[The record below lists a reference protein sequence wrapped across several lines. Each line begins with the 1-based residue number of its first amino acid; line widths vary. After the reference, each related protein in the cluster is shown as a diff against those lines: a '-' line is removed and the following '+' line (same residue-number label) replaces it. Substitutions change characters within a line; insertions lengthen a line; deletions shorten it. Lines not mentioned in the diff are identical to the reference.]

1 MPKATTPTAGRR
13 RGLEEEYL
21 VGSGLLKNRPNKSKS
36 KSQQDEDE
44 ERENNFIDARA
55 SRKILDIGRQLAEE
69 DAPAR
74 RPESSNAAA
83 AAFGFDS
90 RFEGEGDDVSYEEEE
105 IWADDDDEIIE
116 TLDVDPNDLQTFQQ
130 FLPASLDDDP
140 LLTEGPWATTTQDPV
155 ERGTSTNLADLLAR
169 IAAHEAGEDRP
180 EAIPDE
186 GFEMSPKVVEVYS
199 KIGTIF
205 ISVQIRKIAKS
216 VQDLTD
222 RSTLGGYYTANET
235 DGVSPGEAV
244 LIYGRTVADVPG
256 NRWTPNAVYAATK
269 LFVSAKPA
277 VVREFLNMILLEHV
291 RDNISETKKLNVHL
305 FDALRKALYKP
316 AAFFKGILFP
326 LVENNPTLRE
336 AHILSAVLSR
346 VSIPVLHSGAALKGL
361 CEIAARVASAG
372 TEGGGA
378 TNVFIKTLLDKRYAL
393 PWQVVDSLVFHFL
406 RFRNTDPASVTED
419 NMMVTGERA
428 ATQAKLP
435 VIWHQTLLSFAI
447 RYKNEITEDQ
457 RELLLDLLLS
467 HGHHKIGPEI
477 RRELLAGRGRGV
489 VAEPQGPALDGD
501 DTMLID

>member
-1 MPKATTPTAGRR
+1 MPKATTPTLGRR

-21 VGSGLLKNRPNKSKS
+21 VGSGLLKNRPSKS
-36 KSQQDEDE
+36 KSRSQQDDE
-44 ERENNFIDARA
+44 EERDNSFVDARA

-69 DAPAR
+69 DAAAR
-74 RPESSNAAA
+74 RPEPNTTAAA

-90 RFEGEGDDVSYEEEE
+90 RYDGEGPDGPYEEDEL
-105 IWADDDDEIIE
+105 WADDDDEIIE
-116 TLDVDPNDLQTFQQ
+116 NVDVDPNDLQTFQQ
-130 FLPASLDDDP
+130 FLPSSLDDDP
-140 LLTEGPWATTTQDPV
+140 LLTEGPWATTTQERSGE

-180 EAIPDE
+180 GAIPDD
-186 GFEMSPKVVEVYS
+186 GFELSPKVVEVYS
-199 KIGTIF
+199 KIGLF
-205 ISVQIRKIAKS
+205 MSRYKSGKLPKAFKILPT
-216 VQDLTD
+216 VPHWEDIIQLTKP
-222 RSTLGGYYTANET
+222 E
-235 DGVSPGEAV
+235 E
-244 LIYGRTVADVPG
+244 
-256 NRWTPNAVYAATK
+256 WTPNAVFASTK
-269 LFVSAKPA
+269 LFVSAKTA
-277 VVREFLNMILLEHV
+277 VVREFLNMVLLEHV
-291 RDNISETKKLNVHL
+291 RDNIAETKKLNVHL

-346 VSIPVLHSGAALKGL
+346 VSIPVLHSGAAIKGL
-361 CEIAARVASAG
+361 CEIAAREASAG

-406 RFRNTDPASVTED
+406 RFRNTDPASVTEAD
-419 NMMVTGERA
+419 VMNTGERA

-467 HGHHKIGPEI
+467 LGHHKIGPEI

-489 VAEPQGPALDGD
+489 VAEPQGPTLDGD

>member
-83 AAFGFDS
+83 VAFGFDS

-140 LLTEGPWATTTQDPV
+140 LLTEGPWATSTQDPV

-199 KIGTIF
+199 KIGLF
-205 ISVQIRKIAKS
+205 LSRYKSGKLPKAFKILPT
-216 VQDLTD
+216 VPHWEDIIQLTKPM
-222 RSTLGGYYTANET
+222 E
-235 DGVSPGEAV
+235 
-244 LIYGRTVADVPG
+244 
-256 NRWTPNAVYAATK
+256 WTPNAVYAATK

-291 RDNISETKKLNVHL
+291 RDNIAETKKLNVHL

>member
-1 MPKATTPTAGRR
+1 MPKATTPTQGRR

-21 VGSGLLKNRPNKSKS
+21 VGSGILKNRPSKSKS
-36 KSQQDEDE
+36 KSQRDEEE
-44 ERENNFIDARA
+44 ERENNFVDARA

-74 RPESSNAAA
+74 RTQPTTTT
-83 AAFGFDS
+83 AFGFES
-90 RFEGEGDDVSYEEEE
+90 RYEDGAQDDSYEEDEV
-105 IWADDDDEIIE
+105 WADDDDEIIE
-116 TLDVDPNDLQTFQQ
+116 HIDVDPDDLQTFQQ
-130 FLPASLDDDP
+130 FIPSSFDDP
-140 LLTEGPWATTTQDPV
+140 LLTEGPWATTQEPRG
-155 ERGTSTNLADLLAR
+155 EEQGTSTNLADLILAR

-186 GFEMSPKVVEVYS
+186 GFELSPKVVEVYS
-199 KIGTIF
+199 KIGLF
-205 ISVQIRKIAKS
+205 MSRYKSGKLPKAFKILPT
-216 VQDLTD
+216 VPHWEDIIQLTKPE
-222 RSTLGGYYTANET
+222 S
-235 DGVSPGEAV
+235 
-244 LIYGRTVADVPG
+244 
-256 NRWTPNAVYAATK
+256 WTPNAVLAATR
-269 LFVSAKPA
+269 LFVSSKPV
-277 VVREFLNMILLEHV
+277 VVRQFLNMILLEHV
-291 RDNISETKKLNVHL
+291 RDNIAETKKLNVHL

-326 LVENNPTLRE
+326 LVESGATLRE

-361 CEIAARVASAG
+361 CDIAAREASAG

-406 RFRNTDPASVTED
+406 RFRNTDPASVTEAD
-419 NMMVTGERA
+419 VMNMGERA

-435 VIWHQTLLSFAI
+435 VIWHQTLLSFAV

-489 VAEPQGPALDGD
+489 VAEPQGPELDGD
-501 DTMLID
+501 DTMLI

>member
-1 MPKATTPTAGRR
+1 MPKATTPNSGRR
-13 RGLEEEYL
+13 RALEEEYL
-21 VGSGLLKNRPNKSKS
+21 VGSGLLKNRPSKSKS
-36 KSQQDEDE
+36 KSQENEDE
-44 ERENNFIDARA
+44 ERENGFIDARA

-74 RPESSNAAA
+74 RPAPETAAAA

-90 RFEGEGDDVSYEEEE
+90 RYESEEHEGAYEEEE
-105 IWADDDDEIIE
+105 VWADDDDDIIE
-116 TLDVDPNDLQTFQQ
+116 NADVDPNDLQTFQQ
-130 FLPASLDDDP
+130 FLPSSLDDDP
-140 LLTEGPWATTTQDPV
+140 LLTEGPWATTTQEPSGE
-155 ERGTSTNLADLLAR
+155 ERGGGTNLADLVLAR
-169 IAAHEAGEDRP
+169 IAAFEAGEDRP
-180 EAIPDE
+180 EAIADD
-186 GFEMSPKVVEVYS
+186 GFELSPKVVEVYT
-199 KIGTIF
+199 KIGLF
-205 ISVQIRKIAKS
+205 MSRYKSGKLPKAFKILPT
-216 VQDLTD
+216 VPHWEDIIQLTKP
-222 RSTLGGYYTANET
+222 E
-235 DGVSPGEAV
+235 E
-244 LIYGRTVADVPG
+244 
-256 NRWTPNAVYAATK
+256 WTPNAVFASTK

-277 VVREFLNMILLEHV
+277 VVRTFLNMVLLEHV
-291 RDNISETKKLNVHL
+291 RDNIAETKKLNVHL

-361 CEIAARVASAG
+361 CEIAAREASAG

-406 RFRNTDPASVTED
+406 RFRNTDPASVTEAD
-419 NMMVTGERA
+419 VMVTGERA

-457 RELLLDLLLS
+457 RELLLDLLLT

>member
-1 MPKATTPTAGRR
+1 MPKATTPTQGRR

-21 VGSGLLKNRPNKSKS
+21 VGSGILKNRPGKSKS
-36 KSQQDEDE
+36 KSQRDEDD
-44 ERENNFIDARA
+44 ERENNFVDARA

-74 RPESSNAAA
+74 RAEPTAAA
-83 AAFGFDS
+83 TAFGFES
-90 RFEGEGDDVSYEEEE
+90 RYEDGAQRESYEEDE

-116 TLDVDPNDLQTFQQ
+116 NIDVDPDDLQTFQQ
-130 FLPASLDDDP
+130 FLPSSFDDP
-140 LLTEGPWATTTQDPV
+140 LLTEGPWATTTQEPAG
-155 ERGTSTNLADLLAR
+155 EEQGTGINLADLLAR

-186 GFEMSPKVVEVYS
+186 GFELSPKVVEVYS
-199 KIGTIF
+199 KIGLF
-205 ISVQIRKIAKS
+205 LSRYKSGKLPKAFKILPT
-216 VQDLTD
+216 VPYWEDIIQLTKPE
-222 RSTLGGYYTANET
+222 N
-235 DGVSPGEAV
+235 
-244 LIYGRTVADVPG
+244 
-256 NRWTPNAVYAATK
+256 WTPNAVMAATK
-269 LFVSAKPA
+269 LFVSAKPV
-277 VVREFLNMILLEHV
+277 VVRQFLNMILLEHV
-291 RDNISETKKLNVHL
+291 RDNIAETKKLNVHL

-326 LVENNPTLRE
+326 LVESGATLRE
-336 AHILSAVLSR
+336 AHIISAVLSR

-361 CEIAARVASAG
+361 CDIAAREASAG

-378 TNVFIKTLLDKRYAL
+378 TNVFIRTLLDKRYAL

-406 RFRNTDPASVTED
+406 RFRNTDPASVTEAD
-419 NMMVTGERA
+419 AMNMGERA

-435 VIWHQTLLSFAI
+435 VIWHQTLLSFAV

-477 RRELLAGRGRGV
+477 RRELLVGRGRGV
-489 VAEPQGPALDGD
+489 VVEPEGPALDGD

>member
-1 MPKATTPTAGRR
+1 MPKVTTPTQGRR

-21 VGSGLLKNRPNKSKS
+21 VGSGILKNRPSKSKS
-36 KSQQDEDE
+36 KSQQDEEE
-44 ERENNFIDARA
+44 ERENNFVDARA

-74 RPESSNAAA
+74 RNEPAAA
-83 AAFGFDS
+83 TSAFGFES
-90 RFEGEGDDVSYEEEE
+90 RYEDGAQGEPYEENE

-116 TLDVDPNDLQTFQQ
+116 HIDVDPDDLQTFQQ
-130 FLPASLDDDP
+130 FLPSSFDDP
-140 LLTEGPWATTTQDPV
+140 LLTQGPWATSTQDSSGEEP
-155 ERGTSTNLADLLAR
+155 GTSTNLADLLAR
-169 IAAHEAGEDRP
+169 IAAHEAGEDRS

-186 GFEMSPKVVEVYS
+186 GFELSPKVVEGLFMSRYKS
-199 KIGTIF
+199 GKLPKAFKI
-205 ISVQIRKIAKS
+205 
-216 VQDLTD
+216 L
-222 RSTLGGYYTANET
+222 
-235 DGVSPGEAV
+235 P
-244 LIYGRTVADVPG
+244 TVPHWEDIIQVTKPES
-256 NRWTPNAVYAATK
+256 WTPNAVLAATR
-269 LFVSAKPA
+269 LFVSSKPA
-277 VVREFLNMILLEHV
+277 VVRQFLNMVLLEHV
-291 RDNISETKKLNVHL
+291 RDNIAETKKLNVHL

-326 LVENNPTLRE
+326 LVESGATLRE
-336 AHILSAVLSR
+336 AHILSAVLS
-346 VSIPVLHSGAALKGL
+346 GAALKGL
-361 CEIAARVASAG
+361 CDIAAREASAG

-406 RFRNTDPASVTED
+406 RFRNTDPASVTEAD
-419 NMMVTGERA
+419 AMNMGERA

-435 VIWHQTLLSFAI
+435 VIWHQTL

>member
-1 MPKATTPTAGRR
+1 MPKATTPTQARR

-21 VGSGLLKNRPNKSKS
+21 VGSGILKNRPSKSKS
-36 KSQQDEDE
+36 KSQRDEEE
-44 ERENNFIDARA
+44 ERENNFVDARA

-69 DAPAR
+69 DAPAHR
-74 RPESSNAAA
+74 AEPTAATT
-83 AAFGFDS
+83 AFGFGS
-90 RFEGEGDDVSYEEEE
+90 RYEDEAQGESYDDDE

-116 TLDVDPNDLQTFQQ
+116 NIDVDPDDLQTFQQ
-130 FLPASLDDDP
+130 FLPSSFDDP
-140 LLTEGPWATTTQDPV
+140 LLTEGPWPTKTQEPAD
-155 ERGTSTNLADLLAR
+155 EELGTSTNLADLW
-169 IAAHEAGEDRP
+169 EDIIQLTKP
-180 EAIPDE
+180 E
-186 GFEMSPKVVEVYS
+186 S
-199 KIGTIF
+199 
-205 ISVQIRKIAKS
+205 
-216 VQDLTD
+216 
-222 RSTLGGYYTANET
+222 
-235 DGVSPGEAV
+235 
-244 LIYGRTVADVPG
+244 
-256 NRWTPNAVYAATK
+256 WTPNAVLAATR
-269 LFVSAKPA
+269 LFVSSKPV
-277 VVREFLNMILLEHV
+277 VVRQFLNMILLDHV
-291 RDNISETKKLNVHL
+291 RDNIAETKKLNVHL

-326 LVENNPTLRE
+326 LVESGASLRE
-336 AHILSAVLSR
+336 AHIISAVLSR

-361 CEIAARVASAG
+361 CDIAAREASAG

-406 RFRNTDPASVTED
+406 RFRNTDPASVTEAD
-419 NMMVTGERA
+419 VMNMGERA

-435 VIWHQTLLSFAI
+435 VIWHQTLLSFAV

>member
-1 MPKATTPTAGRR
+1 MPKATTPNSGRR
-13 RGLEEEYL
+13 RALEEEYL
-21 VGSGLLKNRPNKSKS
+21 VGSGLLKNRPSKSKS
-36 KSQQDEDE
+36 KSQEDEDE
-44 ERENNFIDARA
+44 ERENGFIDARA

-69 DAPAR
+69 DAPVR
-74 RPESSNAAA
+74 RPARDT

-90 RFEGEGDDVSYEEEE
+90 RYESEEHEGAYEEEE
-105 IWADDDDEIIE
+105 LWADDDDDIIE
-116 TLDVDPNDLQTFQQ
+116 SADVDPNDLQTFQQ
-130 FLPASLDDDP
+130 FLPSSLDDDP
-140 LLTEGPWATTTQDPV
+140 LLTEGPWATTTQEPSGE
-155 ERGTSTNLADLLAR
+155 ERGTSTNLADLVSILAR
-169 IAAHEAGEDRP
+169 IAAFEAGEDRP
-180 EAIPDE
+180 EAIADD
-186 GFEMSPKVVEVYS
+186 GFELSPKVVEVYT
-199 KIGTIF
+199 KIGLF
-205 ISVQIRKIAKS
+205 MSRYKSGKLPKAFKILPT
-216 VQDLTD
+216 VPHWEDIIQLTKP
-222 RSTLGGYYTANET
+222 E
-235 DGVSPGEAV
+235 E
-244 LIYGRTVADVPG
+244 
-256 NRWTPNAVYAATK
+256 WTPNAVFASTK

-277 VVREFLNMILLEHV
+277 VVRTFLNMVLLEHV
-291 RDNISETKKLNVHL
+291 RDNIAETKKLNVHL

-361 CEIAARVASAG
+361 CEIAAREASAG

-406 RFRNTDPASVTED
+406 RFRNTDPASVTEAD
-419 NMMVTGERA
+419 VMVTGERA

>member
-1 MPKATTPTAGRR
+1 MPKATTPNSGRR
-13 RGLEEEYL
+13 RALEEEYL
-21 VGSGLLKNRPNKSKS
+21 VGSGLLKNRPSKSKS
-36 KSQQDEDE
+36 KSQEDEDE
-44 ERENNFIDARA
+44 ERENGFIDARA

-74 RPESSNAAA
+74 RPAPETAAAA

-90 RFEGEGDDVSYEEEE
+90 RYESEEHEGAYEEEE
-105 IWADDDDEIIE
+105 VWADDDDDIIE
-116 TLDVDPNDLQTFQQ
+116 NADVDPNDLQTFQQ
-130 FLPASLDDDP
+130 FLPSSLDDDP
-140 LLTEGPWATTTQDPV
+140 LLTEGPWATTTQEPSEE
-155 ERGTSTNLADLLAR
+155 ERGGGTNLADLW
-169 IAAHEAGEDRP
+169 EDIIQLTKP
-180 EAIPDE
+180 EE
-186 GFEMSPKVVEVYS
+186 
-199 KIGTIF
+199 
-205 ISVQIRKIAKS
+205 
-216 VQDLTD
+216 
-222 RSTLGGYYTANET
+222 
-235 DGVSPGEAV
+235 
-244 LIYGRTVADVPG
+244 
-256 NRWTPNAVYAATK
+256 WTPNAVFASTK

-277 VVREFLNMILLEHV
+277 VVRTFLNMVLLEHV
-291 RDNISETKKLNVHL
+291 RDNIAETKKLNVHL

-361 CEIAARVASAG
+361 CEIAAREASAG

-406 RFRNTDPASVTED
+406 RFRNTDPASVTEAD
-419 NMMVTGERA
+419 VMITGERA

-457 RELLLDLLLS
+457 RELLLDLLLT

>member
-1 MPKATTPTAGRR
+1 MPKATTPTSGRR

-21 VGSGLLKNRPNKSKS
+21 VGSGLLKNRPSKSKS

-44 ERENNFIDARA
+44 ERDNGFIDARA

-74 RPESSNAAA
+74 RSEPDTTAAAA

-90 RFEGEGDDVSYEEEE
+90 RYESEGQDGPFEEEE
-105 IWADDDDEIIE
+105 TWADDDDDIIE
-116 TLDVDPNDLQTFQQ
+116 NVDIDPNDLQTFQQ
-130 FLPASLDDDP
+130 FLPPSLDDDP
-140 LLTEGPWATTTQDPV
+140 LLTEGPWATTTQEPGE
-155 ERGTSTNLADLLAR
+155 ERGTSTNLADLILAR

-180 EAIPDE
+180 EAIEDE
-186 GFEMSPKVVEVYS
+186 GFELSPKVVEVYS
-199 KIGTIF
+199 KIGLF
-205 ISVQIRKIAKS
+205 MSRYKSGKLPKAFKILPT
-216 VQDLTD
+216 VPHWEDIIQLTKP
-222 RSTLGGYYTANET
+222 E
-235 DGVSPGEAV
+235 E
-244 LIYGRTVADVPG
+244 
-256 NRWTPNAVYAATK
+256 WTPNAVFASTK
-269 LFVSAKPA
+269 LFVSAKPG
-277 VVREFLNMILLEHV
+277 VVRTFLNMVLLEHV
-291 RDNISETKKLNVHL
+291 RDDIAETKKLNVHL

-361 CEIAARVASAG
+361 CEIAAREASAG

-406 RFRNTDPASVTED
+406 RFRNTDPASVTEAD
-419 NMMVTGERA
+419 VMNTGERA

-501 DTMLID
+501 DTMMMD

>member
-1 MPKATTPTAGRR
+1 MPKATTPTSGRQ

-21 VGSGLLKNRPNKSKS
+21 VGSGLLKNRPSKSKS

-44 ERENNFIDARA
+44 ERDNGFIDARA

-74 RPESSNAAA
+74 RSEPDTAAAAA

-90 RFEGEGDDVSYEEEE
+90 RYESEGQDELFEEEE
-105 IWADDDDEIIE
+105 TWADDDDEIIE
-116 TLDVDPNDLQTFQQ
+116 NVDIDPNDLQTFQQ
-130 FLPASLDDDP
+130 FLPSSLDDDP
-140 LLTEGPWATTTQDPV
+140 LLTEGPWATTTQEPGE

-180 EAIPDE
+180 EAIEDE
-186 GFEMSPKVVEVYS
+186 GFELSPKVVEVYS
-199 KIGTIF
+199 KIGAYR
-205 ISVQIRKIAKS
+205 ISTFSPLISTSWAIGEPSSDSSPWEDIIQ
-216 VQDLTD
+216 LTKP
-222 RSTLGGYYTANET
+222 E
-235 DGVSPGEAV
+235 E
-244 LIYGRTVADVPG
+244 
-256 NRWTPNAVYAATK
+256 WTPNAVFASTK

-277 VVREFLNMILLEHV
+277 VVRTFLNMVVLEHV
-291 RDNISETKKLNVHL
+291 RDNIAETKKLNVHL

-361 CEIAARVASAG
+361 CEIAAREASAG

-406 RFRNTDPASVTED
+406 RFRNTDPASVTEAD
-419 NMMVTGERA
+419 VMNTGERA

-501 DTMLID
+501 DTMMMD

>member
-1 MPKATTPTAGRR
+1 MPKATTPTPGRR

-21 VGSGLLKNRPNKSKS
+21 VGSGILKNRPSKSKS
-36 KSQQDEDE
+36 KSQRDDEDE
-44 ERENNFIDARA
+44 QEQGFVDARA

-74 RPESSNAAA
+74 RTEPTAATVT
-83 AAFGFDS
+83 AFGFES
-90 RFEGEGDDVSYEEEE
+90 RYNDGAQAESYEEDE

-116 TLDVDPNDLQTFQQ
+116 NVDIDPDDLQTFQQ
-130 FLPASLDDDP
+130 FLPSSFDDP
-140 LLTEGPWATTTQDPV
+140 LLTEGPWATAAQEPSG
-155 ERGTSTNLADLLAR
+155 EEQGTGTNLADLIVR
-169 IAAHEAGEDRP
+169 ILRLSIPSLRQFFYLLYRP
-180 EAIPDE
+180 ASSRELVGNGSDI
-186 GFEMSPKVVEVYS
+186 
-199 KIGTIF
+199 
-205 ISVQIRKIAKS
+205 
-216 VQDLTD
+216 
-222 RSTLGGYYTANET
+222 YYKK
-235 DGVSPGEAV
+235 P
-244 LIYGRTVADVPG
+244 
-256 NRWTPNAVYAATK
+256 WTPNAVFAATK
-269 LFVSAKPA
+269 LFVSSKPA
-277 VVREFLNMILLEHV
+277 VVREFLNMVLLEHV
-291 RDNISETKKLNVHL
+291 RDNIAETKKLNVHL

-326 LVENNPTLRE
+326 LVESGATL
-336 AHILSAVLSR
+336 L
-346 VSIPVLHSGAALKGL
+346 LHSGAALKGL
-361 CEIAARVASAG
+361 CEIAAREASAG

-406 RFRNTDPASVTED
+406 RFRNTDPASVTEAEAM
-419 NMMVTGERA
+419 NMGERA

-435 VIWHQTLLSFAI
+435 VIWHQTLLSFAV

-489 VAEPQGPALDGD
+489 VAEPEGPALDGD

>member
-21 VGSGLLKNRPNKSKS
+21 VGSGLLKSRPSKSKSKS
-36 KSQQDEDE
+36 KSQQDDEE
-44 ERENNFIDARA
+44 ERENNFVDARA
-55 SRKILDIGRQLAEE
+55 SRKILDIGRQLTEE
-69 DAPAR
+69 DTPAR
-74 RPESSNAAA
+74 QTEPTTI

-90 RFEGEGDDVSYEEEE
+90 RFEGEGRDEEYEEEE
-105 IWADDDDEIIE
+105 LWADDDNDIIE
-116 TLDVDPNDLQTFQQ
+116 HVDVDPDDLQTFQQ
-130 FLPASLDDDP
+130 FLPSGFDDP
-140 LLTEGPWATTTQDPV
+140 LLTEGPWATTTQEPSE

-186 GFEMSPKVVEVYS
+186 DFQLSPKVVEVYS
-199 KIGTIF
+199 KIGLFMSRYKSGKLPKAFKILPTVPHWEDI
-205 ISVQIRKIAKS
+205 IQITKP
-216 VQDLTD
+216 
-222 RSTLGGYYTANET
+222 E
-235 DGVSPGEAV
+235 E
-244 LIYGRTVADVPG
+244 
-256 NRWTPNAVYAATK
+256 WTPNAVFASTK
-269 LFVSAKPA
+269 LFVSSKPA
-277 VVREFLNMILLEHV
+277 VVRQFLNMILLEHV
-291 RDNISETKKLNVHL
+291 RDNIAETKKLNVHL

-361 CEIAARVASAG
+361 CEIAAREASAG

-406 RFRNTDPASVTED
+406 RFRNTDPASVTEAD
-419 NMMVTGERA
+419 VMKTGERA
-428 ATQAKLP
+428 STQAKLP
-435 VIWHQTLLSFAI
+435 VIWHQTLLSFAV

-489 VAEPQGPALDGD
+489 VAEPEGPALDGD

>member
-1 MPKATTPTAGRR
+1 MPKATTPTQGRR

-21 VGSGLLKNRPNKSKS
+21 VGSGILKNRPSKSKS
-36 KSQQDEDE
+36 KSQQDEEE
-44 ERENNFIDARA
+44 ERENNFVDARA

-74 RPESSNAAA
+74 RTEPAAVTS
-83 AAFGFDS
+83 AFGFES
-90 RFEGEGDDVSYEEEE
+90 RYEDEARGESYEEDE

-116 TLDVDPNDLQTFQQ
+116 HIDVDPDDLQTFQQ
-130 FLPASLDDDP
+130 FLPSSFDDP
-140 LLTEGPWATTTQDPV
+140 LLTQGPWATTTQEPS
-155 ERGTSTNLADLLAR
+155 EEEPGTSTNLADLLAR

-186 GFEMSPKVVEVYS
+186 GFELSPKVVEVYS
-199 KIGTIF
+199 KIGLF
-205 ISVQIRKIAKS
+205 MSRYKSGKLPKAFKILPT
-216 VQDLTD
+216 VPHWEDIIQLTKPE
-222 RSTLGGYYTANET
+222 S
-235 DGVSPGEAV
+235 
-244 LIYGRTVADVPG
+244 
-256 NRWTPNAVYAATK
+256 WTPNAVLAATR
-269 LFVSAKPA
+269 LFVSSKPA
-277 VVREFLNMILLEHV
+277 VVRQFLNMILLEHV
-291 RDNISETKKLNVHL
+291 RDNIAETKKLNVHL

-326 LVENNPTLRE
+326 LVESGATLRE

-361 CEIAARVASAG
+361 CDIAAREASAG

-406 RFRNTDPASVTED
+406 RFRNTDPASVTEAD
-419 NMMVTGERA
+419 AMNMGERA

-435 VIWHQTLLSFAI
+435 VIWHQTLLSFAV

>member
-1 MPKATTPTAGRR
+1 MPKATTPTSGRR

-21 VGSGLLKNRPNKSKS
+21 VGSGLLKNRPSKSKS
-36 KSQQDEDE
+36 KSQQDEEE
-44 ERENNFIDARA
+44 ERDNGFIDART

-69 DAPAR
+69 DAPAH
-74 RPESSNAAA
+74 RPESSTTTGG
-83 AAFGFDS
+83 AFGFDS
-90 RFEGEGDDVSYEEEE
+90 RYEGEEQDGPYEEEDL
-105 IWADDDDEIIE
+105 WADDDDEIIE
-116 TLDVDPNDLQTFQQ
+116 NVDVDPNDLQTFQQ
-130 FLPASLDDDP
+130 FLPSGLDEDP
-140 LLTEGPWATTTQDPV
+140 LLTEGPWATTTQVPSGE

-186 GFEMSPKVVEVYS
+186 GFELSPKVVEVYS
-199 KIGTIF
+199 KIGLF
-205 ISVQIRKIAKS
+205 MSRYKSGKLPKAFKILPT
-216 VQDLTD
+216 VPHWEDIIQLTKP
-222 RSTLGGYYTANET
+222 E
-235 DGVSPGEAV
+235 E
-244 LIYGRTVADVPG
+244 
-256 NRWTPNAVYAATK
+256 WTPNAVFASTK

-277 VVREFLNMILLEHV
+277 VVREFLNMVLLEHV
-291 RDNISETKKLNVHL
+291 RDNIAETKKLNVHL

-326 LVENNPTLRE
+326 LVENHPTLRE

-361 CEIAARVASAG
+361 CEIAAREASAG

-378 TNVFIKTLLDKRYAL
+378 TNIFIKTLLDKRYAL

-406 RFRNTDPASVTED
+406 RFRNTDPASVTEAD
-419 NMMVTGERA
+419 VMNTGERA

-467 HGHHKIGPEI
+467 HGHSKIGPEI

>member
-1 MPKATTPTAGRR
+1 MPKATTPTQGRR

-21 VGSGLLKNRPNKSKS
+21 VGSGILKNRPGKSKS
-36 KSQQDEDE
+36 KSQRDEEE
-44 ERENNFIDARA
+44 ERENNFVDARA

-74 RPESSNAAA
+74 RTEPTAAA
-83 AAFGFDS
+83 ATAFGFES
-90 RFEGEGDDVSYEEEE
+90 RYQDGAQGESYEEDE
-105 IWADDDDEIIE
+105 IWADDDDDDDEIIE
-116 TLDVDPNDLQTFQQ
+116 NIDVDPDDLQTFQQ
-130 FLPASLDDDP
+130 FLPSSFDDP
-140 LLTEGPWATTTQDPV
+140 LLTQGPWATTTREPLPEEQ
-155 ERGTSTNLADLLAR
+155 GTSTNLADLILAR

-180 EAIPDE
+180 EAIPDD
-186 GFEMSPKVVEVYS
+186 GFELSPKVVEVYS
-199 KIGTIF
+199 KIGIF
-205 ISVQIRKIAKS
+205 LSRYKSGKLPKAFKILPT
-216 VQDLTD
+216 VPHWEDIIQLTKPE
-222 RSTLGGYYTANET
+222 S
-235 DGVSPGEAV
+235 
-244 LIYGRTVADVPG
+244 
-256 NRWTPNAVYAATK
+256 WTPNAVLAATR
-269 LFVSAKPA
+269 LFVASKPV
-277 VVREFLNMILLEHV
+277 VVRQFLNMVLLEHV
-291 RDNISETKKLNVHL
+291 RDNIAETKKLNVHL

-326 LVENNPTLRE
+326 LVESGATLRE

-361 CEIAARVASAG
+361 CDIAAREASAG

-406 RFRNTDPASVTED
+406 RFRNTDPASVTEAD
-419 NMMVTGERA
+419 VMNMGERA

-435 VIWHQTLLSFAI
+435 VIWHQTLLSFAV

-489 VAEPQGPALDGD
+489 VAEPEGPALDGD

>member
-1 MPKATTPTAGRR
+1 MPKATTPTQARR

-21 VGSGLLKNRPNKSKS
+21 VGSGILKNRPGKSKS
-36 KSQQDEDE
+36 KSQRDEEE
-44 ERENNFIDARA
+44 ERENNFVDARA

-74 RPESSNAAA
+74 RADPAAA
-83 AAFGFDS
+83 TAFGFGS
-90 RFEGEGDDVSYEEEE
+90 RYEDGAEGESYDDDE

-116 TLDVDPNDLQTFQQ
+116 TIDVDPDDLQTFQQ
-130 FLPASLDDDP
+130 FLPSSFDDP
-140 LLTEGPWATTTQDPV
+140 LLTEGPWATKTQEPAD
-155 ERGTSTNLADLLAR
+155 EEQGTSTNLADLLAR

-186 GFEMSPKVVEVYS
+186 GFELSPKVVEVYS
-199 KIGTIF
+199 KIDPLAGF
-205 ISVQIRKIAKS
+205 CRGLFMSRYKSGKLPKAFKILPT
-216 VQDLTD
+216 VPHWEDIIQLTKPE
-222 RSTLGGYYTANET
+222 S
-235 DGVSPGEAV
+235 
-244 LIYGRTVADVPG
+244 
-256 NRWTPNAVYAATK
+256 WTPNAVLAATR
-269 LFVSAKPA
+269 LFVSSKPV
-277 VVREFLNMILLEHV
+277 VVRQFLNMVLLDHV
-291 RDNISETKKLNVHL
+291 RDNIAETKKLNVHL

-326 LVENNPTLRE
+326 LVESGASLRE
-336 AHILSAVLSR
+336 AHIISGVLS
-346 VSIPVLHSGAALKGL
+346 SFAS
-361 CEIAARVASAG
+361 CELLNCIAAREASAG

-406 RFRNTDPASVTED
+406 RFRNTDPASVTEAEAM
-419 NMMVTGERA
+419 NMGERA

-435 VIWHQTLLSFAI
+435 VIWHQTL

>member
-1 MPKATTPTAGRR
+1 MPKATTPTQGRR

-21 VGSGLLKNRPNKSKS
+21 AGSGILKNRPSKSKS

-44 ERENNFIDARA
+44 ERENNFVDARA

-74 RPESSNAAA
+74 RTEPTAAA
-83 AAFGFDS
+83 SAFGFES
-90 RFEGEGDDVSYEEEE
+90 RYEDGAQGESYEEDE

-116 TLDVDPNDLQTFQQ
+116 HIDVDPDDLQTFQQ
-130 FLPASLDDDP
+130 FLPSSFDDP
-140 LLTEGPWATTTQDPV
+140 LLTQGPWATTTQEPSV
-155 ERGTSTNLADLLAR
+155 EEPGTSTNLADLILAR
-169 IAAHEAGEDRP
+169 IAAHEAGEDRA

-186 GFEMSPKVVEVYS
+186 GFELSPKVVEVYS
-199 KIGTIF
+199 KIGLF
-205 ISVQIRKIAKS
+205 MSRYKSGKLPKAFKILPT
-216 VQDLTD
+216 VPHWEDIIQLTKPE
-222 RSTLGGYYTANET
+222 S
-235 DGVSPGEAV
+235 
-244 LIYGRTVADVPG
+244 
-256 NRWTPNAVYAATK
+256 WTPNAVLAATR
-269 LFVSAKPA
+269 LFVSSKPA
-277 VVREFLNMILLEHV
+277 VVRQFLNMILLEHV
-291 RDNISETKKLNVHL
+291 RDNIAETKKLNVHL

-326 LVENNPTLRE
+326 LVESGATLRE

-361 CEIAARVASAG
+361 CDIAAREASAG

-406 RFRNTDPASVTED
+406 RFRNTDPASVTEAD
-419 NMMVTGERA
+419 VMNTGERA

-435 VIWHQTLLSFAI
+435 VIWHQTLLSFAV